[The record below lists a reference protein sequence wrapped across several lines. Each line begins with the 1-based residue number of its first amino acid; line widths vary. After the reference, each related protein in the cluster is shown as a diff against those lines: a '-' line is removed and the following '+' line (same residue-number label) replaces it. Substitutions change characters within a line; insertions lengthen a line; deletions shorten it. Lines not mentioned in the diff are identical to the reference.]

1 MRCAPRRLSFA
12 ADDRAEE
19 AIMTIPQV
27 APELEWAAGWS
38 AHDADR
44 VVRLFTDDC
53 VYEDVTIGAVNRGKD
68 ELRAFAAAIFA
79 AIPDFAIQLSSS
91 HADERWAAMEWTMSG
106 THAADLPGLP
116 ATGERFS
123 VRGATVLELG
133 PEGISRCTDYWDKAT
148 FAAQVGLDGAPAAA
162 DQATAKMIFVL
173 QRRAG
178 ITREQCLEYWSGQH
192 HTQLVGRLPGL
203 TRWRQNH
210 VVSAPGEPACDGIGE
225 LWFESDEALEAAL
238 GSPEMAAA
246 VEDATNFLDM
256 DRTGLVIVD
265 EKTPIG

>member
-1 MRCAPRRLSFA
+1 
-12 ADDRAEE
+12 
-19 AIMTIPQV
+19 
-27 APELEWAAGWS
+27 
-38 AHDADR
+38 
-44 VVRLFTDDC
+44 LFIEDC
-53 VYEDVTIGAVNRGKD
+53 VYEDVTIGAVNHGKD

-79 AIPDFAIQLSSS
+79 AIPDFAIELSSS